1 MADTLAPVVTTAI
14 DYQDSPT
21 VKPPAITFPYP
32 ERHDS
37 VGAHSQVDS
46 DSTLYEVP
54 HLRKNSKKRYSD
66 TVVDENDKLQ
76 RPALAA
82 RKFET
87 EISHPVAPK
96 PPAPLR
102 QHRSTINERIARAS
116 EDAAVFSESD
126 GWSSSD
132 DEVLTE
138 LQRSRTAPGDSAL
151 AKSHLNRSRVT
162 PRRSN
167 LKVGNEFFQSR
178 GRIAKDGRLDISVS
192 EKAETGYLAK
202 ALGATIKRQLGT
214 HHAQELEDAEQAK
227 RDFLHAKPQ
236 IPPLNIVIMVIGSR
250 GDIQPFLRIG
260 KILQDKYNHRVRIA
274 SHPAFKK
281 FVEEEVGLEFFSVG
295 GDPAELMAFMV
306 KNPGLIPS
314 FETVKAG
321 EVGRRRESMYHMFQ
335 GFWRAC
341 INATDDETD
350 TANLKMMGSKPPF
363 VADAIIAN
371 PPSFA
376 HYHCAERLSI
386 PLHLVFTFPYSPT
399 QAFPHPLANIKST
412 NVDQSYV
419 NYMSYPLVDLMT
431 WQGLGDLVNRFRVKT
446 LGLEPV
452 STLWAPGQLSRLK
465 VPMTY
470 LWSPKLVPKPADWG
484 PEIDVVG
491 YVFLDLASS
500 YKPPADLANFL
511 DRSGADKR
519 PIIYIGF
526 GSISGIDDPTAFCQM
541 IFDAVEKANV
551 RAIISRGWGGMGDGL
566 DKPDGIFLLDNV
578 PHDWL
583 FPKVDAVV
591 HHGGA
596 GTTAAGLRFGK
607 PTMIVPFFGDQ
618 PFWSAM
624 IARAG
629 AGAKQALPL
638 KKLDSDKFAQGI
650 RECLEPEA
658 RAKAEEIAKGIQEEG
673 DGAEN
678 AVDAFHRALPLEGS
692 HSMRCHIMP
701 DRVAVWKT
709 KHTSIQLS
717 PLAADLLVENKEL
730 LYSDLRLQKIRE
742 WNDFQGPGEPITGA
756 GGAIVQAF
764 QEALHGLSDMHE
776 ETKKEIKRYERHRQ
790 RHKGKSAIDGLILP
804 GKIAYAT
811 RGTSVEEQR
820 KERAQ
825 MERDLNL
832 RGDAEPLRFPVVLSR
847 AGSDGSV
854 MLNRSTTH
862 SSVKSPPHAVV
873 ILKHIGE
880 GIGQSTHAILA
891 LPFSMWNATA
901 LGFHNAPRLYGDKT
915 VRPAPNKRIT
925 GLRSGMKIAVTEC
938 WLGSYDGVTGLVRLP
953 LIEVRETGWKG
964 LPKGVAKGFG
974 GLVLK
979 PIAGSLGLGAYTFKG
994 IHHGVRKRILDTEKT
1009 DRWIRRARIAQGQRD
1024 AAMLKNQKRMDA
1036 ADAPMYEYPRRQAE
1050 IVDEVRDQALRK
1062 WTTYEKDKVS
1072 EGRERES
1079 RHLKMKS
1086 KLRLGL
1092 GSGVTREEK
1101 METKDKNNDRN
1112 KKIPRSQ
1119 TS

>member
-14 DYQDSPT
+14 DYQDSPID
-21 VKPPAITFPYP
+21 KPPAITFPYP

-37 VGAHSQVDS
+37 VGSHSQVDS
-46 DSTLYEVP
+46 ETTLYEAP
-54 HLRKNSKKRYSD
+54 RRRKDSKKRYSD
-66 TVVDENDKLQ
+66 TVVDENDRFQ
-76 RPALAA
+76 RPILAA
-82 RKFET
+82 HKFET
-87 EISHPVAPK
+87 EISYPVAPR
-96 PPAPLR
+96 PPAPLM
-102 QHRSTINERIARAS
+102 QHRSTINQRIARAS

-126 GWSSSD
+126 GWSSDD
-132 DEVLTE
+132 DEGPTE
-138 LQRSRTAPGDSAL
+138 LQKSHTAPGDSAL

-178 GRIAKDGRLDISVS
+178 GRVAKDGRLNISVS

-214 HHAQELEDAEQAK
+214 HHAQDLEDAEQAK

-236 IPPLNIVIMVIGSR
+236 IPRLHIVIMVIGSR

-314 FETVKAG
+314 FETVKTG

-484 PEIDVVG
+484 PEIDIAG

-500 YKPPADLANFL
+500 YKPPTDLANFL
-511 DRSGADKR
+511 DRSGEDKR
-519 PIIYIGF
+519 SIIYIGF

-541 IFDAVEKANV
+541 IFDAVEKAKV
-551 RAIISRGWGGMGDGL
+551 RAIVSRGWGGMGDGM
-566 DKPDGIFLLDNV
+566 DKPDGVFLVDNV

-583 FPKVDAVV
+583 FPRVDAVV

-624 IARAG
+624 VVRARAG
-629 AGAKQALPL
+629 AKEALPL

-650 RECLEPEA
+650 KECLEPEA

-678 AVDAFHRALPLEGS
+678 AVDSFHRALPLDGP
-692 HSMRCHIMP
+692 HSMRCDIMP

-709 KHTSIQLS
+709 KHTSVQLS
-717 PLAADLLVENKEL
+717 PLAADVLVENREL
-730 LYSDLRLQKIRE
+730 LYSDLQLQKIRE

-776 ETKKEIKRYERHRQ
+776 ETKKDIQRFEKHRRKHQ
-790 RHKGKSAIDGLILP
+790 GKSAIDGLILP

-820 KERAQ
+820 KEHAQ
-825 MERDLNL
+825 IERNLNL
-832 RGDAEPLRFPVVLSR
+832 RGDAEPFRLPVILSR
-847 AGSDGSV
+847 QGSDEAVILS
-854 MLNRSTTH
+854 RSTTQ
-862 SSVKSPPHAVV
+862 SSVRGPSQAVV
-873 ILKHIGE
+873 MMKHIGG
-880 GIGQSTHAILA
+880 GIGRSSHAILS
-891 LPFSMWNATA
+891 LPFRMLNATA

-915 VRPAPNKRIT
+915 VRPAPSKKIT
-925 GLRSGMKIAVTEC
+925 GLRSGMKVAVTEC
-938 WLGSYDGVTGLVRLP
+938 WLGNYDGVLGLVRLP
-953 LIEVRETGWKG
+953 LLEVRETGWQG
-964 LPKGVAKGFG
+964 LPKGMAKGFG

-979 PIAGSLGLGAYTFKG
+979 PIAGTLGLGAYTCKG
-994 IHHGVRKRILDTEKT
+994 IRHGVKKRIRDTERT
-1009 DRWIRRARIAQGQRD
+1009 DRWICRARIAQGQRD
-1024 AAMLKNQKRMDA
+1024 AAILKNENKMNTNT
-1036 ADAPMYEYPRRQAE
+1036 PMYEYSRRQAE
-1050 IVDEVRDQALRK
+1050 IDEIRDQALRK
-1062 WTTYEKDKVS
+1062 WTTYDKDKVN
-1072 EGRERES
+1072 EGREKENR
-1079 RHLKMKS
+1079 KA
-1086 KLRLGL
+1086 KLRLSL
-1092 GSGVTREEK
+1092 GSGVESKGVKKGKE
-1101 METKDKNNDRN
+1101 KDKEKNN
-1112 KKIPRSQ
+1112 KIPRSR
-1119 TS
+1119 TR